1 MKIVLFEDD
10 PETGPRLRS
19 EIEKHIPPGS
29 SVVLFE
35 AGTSPKLGKIKLY
48 EERLAEEMC
57 SPKYRGAT
65 LWVSD
70 RDLSRIQRYEGL
82 SEAVISKVAFQYGM
96 PLCKYAR
103 GVVDDVLKRQRS
115 WGDAQIVLESKN
127 LSELGEH
134 IAVVAKGFRHI
145 SDELH
150 KLMPGKRVKSGIRTP
165 ADVMGRL
172 LGRPNLVD
180 RIALY
185 GSGDQSMVVEI
196 LPFANSPTHV
206 AELKARLPSF
216 LGYWLYDSLLRFPGI
231 LVNATAAASY
241 LDIAVNQFADDKV
254 RAVFQSAVYQGP
266 FADEHDPHW
275 WRSDLDELVHKAGED
290 TGRALANK
298 ELKKRLRGC
307 VDSLTKKRAGFYC
320 MVKKVPVSEENSV
333 GSISWFPPGADLA
346 RVRRDVYDQMGPW
359 LGLF

>member
-19 EIEKHIPPGS
+19 EIEKHTPRGS

-35 AGTSPKLGKIKLY
+35 ASTSAKLKKIKLY
-48 EERLAEEMC
+48 EERLAEEMKL
-57 SPKYRGAT
+57 PKYRGAT
-65 LWVSD
+65 LWVTD
-70 RDLSRIQRYEGL
+70 RDLSRIAYYEGL

-103 GVVDDVLKRQRS
+103 GMVDDVLKRQRS
-115 WGDAQIVLESKN
+115 WGDAQIVLESRD
-127 LSELGEH
+127 LSELGERISV
-134 IAVVAKGFRHI
+134 IAAGFEEI
-145 SDELH
+145 STELH
-150 KLMPGKRVKSGIRTP
+150 KLMPGRRVKSGIRTP

-172 LGRPNLVD
+172 LARPNLVD

-206 AELKARLPSF
+206 AELKARLPSL

-231 LVNATAAASY
+231 LVNETAAASY
-241 LDIAVNQFADDKV
+241 LDIAVNEFMDEKV
-254 RAVFQSAVYQGP
+254 RAVFESALYDGP
-266 FADEHDPHW
+266 FADEHDPRW
-275 WRSDLDELVHKAGED
+275 WRNDLDELVHGAGED
-290 TGRALANK
+290 TGRAFANK
-298 ELKKRLRGC
+298 KLKRKLRGC
-307 VDSLTKKRAGFYC
+307 VDSMTRKRAGFYC
-320 MVKKVPVSEENSV
+320 MVKKVPVSEDNSV
-333 GSISWFPPGADLA
+333 GNISWFPPGADLA
-346 RVRRDVYDQMGPW
+346 RVRKDVFDQMGPW